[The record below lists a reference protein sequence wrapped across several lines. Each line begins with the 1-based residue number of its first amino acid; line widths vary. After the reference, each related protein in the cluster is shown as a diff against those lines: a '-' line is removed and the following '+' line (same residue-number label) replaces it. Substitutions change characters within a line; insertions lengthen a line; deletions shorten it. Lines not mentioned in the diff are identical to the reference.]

1 MNTRL
6 LTGSGLAIAVVLFFT
21 VNVLSHVAFRSARV
35 DLTEQRLYTLSEGSR
50 NILQGLDEPVTLRF
64 YLSKK
69 LAVELAGIRGYT
81 NRVLEL
87 LQEYEQASGGNLI
100 LHVIDPEPF
109 SEEEDRAVGYGLRG
123 VPLNQGNAQF
133 YFGLVGSNA
142 TDDRELIP
150 FFQQSREEFL
160 EYDLTKLVYRL
171 ANPKQK
177 IVGLVSTLPLD
188 GSPQMPF
195 PQAPGGSV
203 PWMIMDSIRDV
214 MEVKVLD
221 NAVTDIT
228 EDVDVLMVVHPKRL
242 GSPTLYAID
251 QFVLRGGRAVVFVDP
266 HSEADRVPPN
276 PRNPMGM
283 QGPRNSDLG
292 PVFDAWGIE
301 LVDGKVVGDL
311 PLAKRVNFQ
320 KEDRMMVADY
330 PVWIDLTPRQLNA
343 EDVVTAKLPNL
354 TMASAGVLHKKEDST
369 IEWTPLM
376 ETDDQA
382 MQIEAAR
389 LQFMPDI
396 EGILRAYQPEGETLV
411 LAARLTGKVKTA
423 FPDGKPL
430 AEDPEE
436 PETAGADKEK
446 TEQHPHLTESVEPI
460 NVIVVADTDML
471 QDRFWVQAQNFLGQR
486 IGIPTAANN
495 DFVTNALDNLTG
507 SHDLISVRNRGSFSR
522 PFTLVRAIQQEAEA
536 RFRQKEQA
544 LQQRLKDTERKIQDL
559 QSRKEDQTTIIL
571 SAEQQAALEGF
582 RQELVSTRKELRNVQ
597 HELQKNID
605 SLENVVKFLNI
616 GLMPLVIAVS
626 GVVLG
631 AWNMR
636 RRQRGHD
643 PGPKA
648 GTASGPPP
656 AVGGW

>member
-1 MNTRL
+1 M
-6 LTGSGLAIAVVLFFT
+6 AIAVVLFFT
-21 VNVLSHVAFRSARV
+21 VNVLSHVALRSARV

-81 NRVLEL
+81 SRVLEL
-87 LQEYEQASGGNLI
+87 LQEYEQAAGGRLI

-123 VPLNQGNAQF
+123 APIDQGNAQF
-133 YFGLVGSNA
+133 YFGLVGTNA

-177 IVGLVSTLPLD
+177 IVGLLSTLPLD
-188 GSPQMPF
+188 GGLQMSF
-195 PQAPGGSV
+195 PQAAGGGP
-203 PWMIMDSIRDV
+203 PWMIMDSIREV
-214 MEVKVLD
+214 MEIKVLD
-221 NAVTDIT
+221 KAVTDIP
-228 EDVDVLMVVHPKRL
+228 EDVDVLMVAHPKRL
-242 GSPTLYAID
+242 GAPTLYAID

-266 HSEADRVPPN
+266 HSEADRVLPN

-354 TMASAGVLHKKEDST
+354 TLASAGVLRKKEDSA
-369 IEWTPLM
+369 IEWTPLV

-382 MQIEAAR
+382 MQIAAAR
-389 LQFMPDI
+389 LQFLPDV
-396 EGILRAYQPEGETLV
+396 EGILRDYQPGDETLV

-423 FPDGKPL
+423 FPGGRPP
-430 AEDPEE
+430 AEETDEPKE
-436 PETAGADKEK
+436 PETASVGKE
-446 TEQHPHLTESVEPI
+446 TEQRPHVVESAEPI

-471 QDRFWVQAQNFLGQR
+471 QDRFWVQSQNFLGQR

-559 QSRKEDQTTIIL
+559 QKRKEDQTTIIL

-582 RQELVSTRKELRNVQ
+582 RQDLVATRKALRNVQ

-605 SLENVVKFLNI
+605 GLENVVKFLNI
-616 GLMPLVIAVS
+616 GLMPLVIAVG

-636 RRQRGHD
+636 RRHRGN
-643 PGPKA
+643 
-648 GTASGPPP
+648 
-656 AVGGW
+656 

>member
-1 MNTRL
+1 M
-6 LTGSGLAIAVVLFFT
+6 AIAVVLFFT
-21 VNVLSHVAFRSARV
+21 VNVLSHVVFRSARV

-81 NRVLEL
+81 SRVLEL
-87 LQEYEQASGGNLI
+87 LQEYEQAAGGHLI

-123 VPLNQGNAQF
+123 VPIDRGNAQF
-133 YFGLVGSNA
+133 YFGLVGTNA

-177 IVGLVSTLPLD
+177 VVGLLSTLPLD
-188 GSPQMPF
+188 GGPQMPF
-195 PQAPGGSV
+195 PQTAGGGP
-203 PWMIMDSIRDV
+203 PWMIMDSIREV

-221 NAVTDIT
+221 KAVTDIP
-228 EDVDVLMVVHPKRL
+228 EDVDVLMVVHPKGL
-242 GSPTLYAID
+242 SAPTLYAID
-251 QFVLRGGRAVVFVDP
+251 QFVLRGGRTAVFVDP
-266 HSEADRVPPN
+266 HAEADRVPPN

-301 LVDGKVVGDL
+301 LIDGKVVGDL

-354 TMASAGVLHKKEDST
+354 TLASAGILRKKEGSAV
-369 IEWTPLM
+369 EWTPLV

-389 LQFMPDI
+389 LQFMPDV
-396 EGILRAYQPEGETLV
+396 EGILRDYRPGDETLV

-423 FPDGKPL
+423 FPDGRPPVEATDEPK
-430 AEDPEE
+430 E
-436 PETAGADKEK
+436 PETASVGKE
-446 TEQHPHLTESVEPI
+446 TEQRPHVAESAEPI

-471 QDRFWVQAQNFLGQR
+471 QDRFWVQSQNFLGQR

-507 SHDLISVRNRGSFSR
+507 SHDLISVRSRGSFAR

-536 RFRQKEQA
+536 RYRQKEQA

-559 QSRKEDQTTIIL
+559 QKRKEDQTTIIL
-571 SAEQQAALEGF
+571 STEQQAALEGF
-582 RQELVSTRKELRNVQ
+582 RQELVATRKALRNVQ

-605 SLENVVKFLNI
+605 SLEDVVKFLNI
-616 GLMPLVIAVS
+616 GLMPLVIAVG

-636 RRQRGHD
+636 RRQR
-643 PGPKA
+643 
-648 GTASGPPP
+648 SS
-656 AVGGW
+656 

>member
-1 MNTRL
+1 MNPRL

-21 VNVLSHVAFRSARV
+21 VNVLSHVAFRSARI

-81 NRVLEL
+81 SRVLEL
-87 LQEYEQASGGNLI
+87 LQEYEQAAGGHLI

-123 VPLNQGNAQF
+123 VPIDQGNAQF
-133 YFGLVGSNA
+133 YFGLVGTNA

-177 IVGLVSTLPLD
+177 VVGLLSALPLD
-188 GSPQMPF
+188 GGPQTPF
-195 PQAPGGSV
+195 PQAAGGGP
-203 PWMIMDSIRDV
+203 PWMIMDSIREV

-221 NAVTDIT
+221 KAVTDIP

-242 GSPTLYAID
+242 GDPTLYAID

-266 HSEADRVPPN
+266 YAEADRVLPN

-330 PVWIDLTPRQLNA
+330 PVWIDLTSRQLNA

-354 TMASAGVLHKKEDST
+354 TLASAGVLRKKEDSAV
-369 IEWTPLM
+369 EWTPLV

-389 LQFMPDI
+389 LQFIPDV
-396 EGILRAYQPEGETLV
+396 EGILRDYRPGNENLV
-411 LAARLTGKVKTA
+411 LAARLTGTVKTA
-423 FPDGKPL
+423 FPDGRPP
-430 AEDPEE
+430 AEETDEPKE
-436 PETAGADKEK
+436 PETAKNDKQ
-446 TEQHPHLTESVEPI
+446 TEQRPHVAESAEPI

-471 QDRFWVQAQNFLGQR
+471 QDRFWVQSQNFLGQR

-507 SHDLISVRNRGSFSR
+507 SHNLISVRNRGRFAR

-536 RFRQKEQA
+536 RYRQKEQA
-544 LQQRLKDTERKIQDL
+544 LQQRLKDTEHKIQDL
-559 QSRKEDQTTIIL
+559 QGRKEDQTTIIL
-571 SAEQQAALEGF
+571 STEQQAALEGF
-582 RQELVSTRKELRNVQ
+582 RQELVATRKALRNVQ

-605 SLENVVKFLNI
+605 SLEDVVKFLNI
-616 GLMPLVIAVS
+616 GLMPLVIAVG
-626 GVVLG
+626 GVMLG

-636 RRQRGHD
+636 RRQR
-643 PGPKA
+643 
-648 GTASGPPP
+648 S
-656 AVGGW
+656 